1 MLSAGRGVGPAG
13 RRLPTRDEGVYR
25 LEGRGKHAR
34 LWFPPGRPLTTLII
48 VHTLNRPAI
57 SYDPVKNAKNLA
69 RGRPSFDEVAGFDFD
84 TAQMAVD
91 ERKSYGEVRYVAYG
105 LCGQRVHA
113 LVFTRTPDD
122 IRVIS
127 FRKANKREVRQY
139 ENAK

>member
-1 MLSAGRGVGPAG
+1 MTA
-13 RRLPTRDEGVYR
+13 
-25 LEGRGKHAR
+25 
-34 LWFPPGRPLTTLII
+34 FII

-57 SYDPVKNAKNLA
+57 SYDPAKNAKNLA
-69 RGRPSFDEVAGFDFD
+69 QGRPSFDAVARFDFS

-113 LVFTRTPDD
+113 LVFTRTPDG

-127 FRKANKREVRQY
+127 FRKANRREVRQY